1 MSIGA
6 VGGIPRGCGRRKAG
20 GAYMECGGSPV
31 GRPIEYFLLCPPK
44 VVDPKELGITSVG
57 VQLVELEGTW
67 HVIDWVGEKYYPHVA
82 DFIEEVRRFGASR
95 RLPKDLNYSKLTPE
109 SRMILLHPQAHID
122 EPEDYHKYRLGGKAL
137 DMEWD
142 KCPKDK
148 IHSKS
153 EMCAGL
159 WWEDVSHVVPY
170 VKSTRIGDREMPSFT
185 YRAAWSPVSGK
196 VKHSL
201 AMFAMLPITRL
212 VVIQSKD
219 GSHERTFEAVS
230 KSSIDHEI
238 VEE

>member
-31 GRPIEYFLLCPPK
+31 GRPIEYFLLCPPQ
-44 VVDPKELGITSVG
+44 VVDPKELGITAVG

-95 RLPKDLNYSKLTPE
+95 RLPKDLDYSKLTPE

-122 EPEDYHKYRLGGKAL
+122 EPFVYDQYRIGGKAF

-148 IHSKS
+148 IHTKS

-159 WWEDVSHVVPY
+159 FWEDVRS
-170 VKSTRIGDREMPSFT
+170 VKHDKNIRIGDREMPSFT
-185 YRAAWSPVSGK
+185 YRAATPPGKEK

-230 KSSIDHEI
+230 KSSIDSE
-238 VEE
+238 VVDE